1 MDKIN
6 QTIETLRK
14 ENREDNESVHSS
26 YDKVLEAIAEHYA
39 PESLAEI
46 KKIVEGIDFWYA

>member
-1 MDKIN
+1 MDKIK
-6 QTIETLRK
+6 QAIETLRGEK
-14 ENREDNESVHSS
+14 KWDNESVHGS

>member
-6 QTIETLRK
+6 QAIETLRK
-14 ENREDNESVHSS
+14 ENREDNESVHGSN
-26 YDKVLEAIAEHYA
+26 DKVLEAIAEHYA

-46 KKIVEGIDFWYA
+46 KKIVKGIDFWYS